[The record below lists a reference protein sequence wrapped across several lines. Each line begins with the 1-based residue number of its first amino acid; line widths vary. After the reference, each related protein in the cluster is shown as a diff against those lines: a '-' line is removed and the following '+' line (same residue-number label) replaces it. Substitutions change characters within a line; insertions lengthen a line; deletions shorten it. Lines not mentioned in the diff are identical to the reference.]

1 MLLIPSASFGKL
13 PSYGLSG
20 PSRPSNLIFL
30 PPRPAIRISL
40 AVGAVCTADPT
51 GALRV
56 PLALLQPSL
65 LTVIIFR
72 SFLEPQI
79 NWKCFTSV
87 GFFCFFFFFLI
98 HLFLFPSTAQCSNV
112 MGKLPR

>member
-1 MLLIPSASFGKL
+1 MPVSDAAHPIRQLWETAFLWPK
-13 PSYGLSG
+13 
-20 PSRPSNLIFL
+20 RPIQAFKPHFL

-40 AVGAVCTADPT
+40 AVGAVRTADPT

-87 GFFCFFFFFLI
+87 GFFLLFFFF
-98 HLFLFPSTAQCSNV
+98 
-112 MGKLPR
+112 